1 MSMQKEVLYM
11 ALQYKVD
18 ILPMLNERGYSSY
31 RLRKENLL
39 SQGVMQSI
47 RAKKP
52 ISWANIEQICRLLHC
67 QPGDLIEYVD
77 DWKGPG
83 Y

>member
-1 MSMQKEVLYM
+1 MSMQKGVLYM

-31 RLRKENLL
+31 KLRRENLL

-67 QPGDLIEYVD
+67 QPGDLIEYVED
-77 DWKGPG
+77 
-83 Y
+83 